1 MRKWEEI
8 SELKVQYPKVM
19 IQFSAKDLTWKNV
32 KGSKVAII
40 PYSRLNDFISGE
52 QSIEDAPTQ
61 FVVKTRRV
69 KEVEEI
75 KHARVDTYLEYAIYW
90 CAYGPE
96 TGKKAGKIDMN
107 TPQWF
112 KKRKRSPRESI
123 KVGCTCHFIMR
134 RLYSRPQDVVII
146 YNTPKHVDRFSIVC
160 HGKDVVGRPQS
171 FNYAPHL
178 SKNIRDSVAKMIED
192 GFNVTMIWDKF
203 ISDVEH
209 GSGELF
215 TGVTRDALMTR
226 KDILNIYN
234 SIRRQEDQDRRWTL
248 CKKNDGREEGT
259 KMQNTQ
265 NHSNS
270 SSVVVETEGPTRR
283 LILDLNL
290 PSPLDNYDQKLL
302 QISS

>member
-19 IQFSAKDLTWKNV
+19 IEFSAKDLTWKDVN
-32 KGSKVAII
+32 GNKVAII
-40 PYSRLNDFISGE
+40 PYSRLSDFISGE

-69 KEVEEI
+69 KQAEEI
-75 KHARVDTYLEYAIYW
+75 KHCRVDTYLEYAIYW

-96 TGKKAGKIDMN
+96 ACKKADKIDVN
-107 TPQWF
+107 APES
-112 KKRKRSPRESI
+112 KKRIRSPRESI

-134 RLYSRPQDVVII
+134 RLYSRPDDVVII
-146 YNTPKHVDRFSIVC
+146 YNTSKHVDRSSIVC

-192 GFNVTMIWDKF
+192 GFNVTMVWDKF

-226 KDILNIYN
+226 KDVLNIYN
-234 SIRRQEDQDRRWTL
+234 SIRRQEYQGRRWNL
-248 CKKNDGREEGT
+248 CKKNDEREEGAE
-259 KMQNTQ
+259 MQNTQ
-265 NHSNS
+265 SDSDS
-270 SSVVVETEGPTRR
+270 SSVVVDTEDPTRR

-290 PSPLDNYDQKLL
+290 PSTLDNYDQKLL
-302 QISS
+302 QISL